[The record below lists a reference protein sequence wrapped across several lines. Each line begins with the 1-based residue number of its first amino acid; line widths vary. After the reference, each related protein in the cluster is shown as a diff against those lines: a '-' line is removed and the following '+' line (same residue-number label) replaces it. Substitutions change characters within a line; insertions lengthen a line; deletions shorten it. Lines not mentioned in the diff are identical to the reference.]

1 MRLMGVRITAEG
13 EEGERK
19 APIPLTTQFQ
29 FPHARINS
37 TQPAYEH
44 PRTDQGKEGQP
55 TNVSSVRISDL
66 VRQTDQCTLMQGMSW
81 SKEL

>member
-55 TNVSSVRISDL
+55 TSRRFGLVTSSVR
-66 VRQTDQCTLMQGMSW
+66 QTNVGDPFRIRAGQG
-81 SKEL
+81 